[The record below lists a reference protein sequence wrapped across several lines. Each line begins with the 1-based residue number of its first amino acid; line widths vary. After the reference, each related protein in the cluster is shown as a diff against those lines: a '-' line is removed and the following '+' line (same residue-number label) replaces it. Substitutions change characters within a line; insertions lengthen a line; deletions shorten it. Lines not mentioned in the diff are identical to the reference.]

1 MKIGILGAGAMGS
14 LYGGIMGEKGHQVY
28 FVDVYE
34 EHIEAMKENGIKIH
48 HKDGSEK
55 VYTQNLHFTT
65 DSREFEVEYD
75 LVIVLVK
82 TYITEEA
89 LEKNKN
95 MFKENTLVLTLQNGI
110 GNIEK
115 ISRFIDEKNIIVGTT
130 STSGWIEEPG
140 VIMHTGDGGTHIGEI
155 DGQKTDRIKK
165 VNELFVSDHLGPAEV
180 LDDVMSIIW
189 EKLIGN
195 CGLNPLGALT
205 GLKNGQLIENDETR
219 WLQDRVAEE
228 ALLVADAENIKLPWN
243 DSSGI
248 VALCKATAPNQ
259 TSMLIDVLNKR
270 KTEIEAINGGVVDL
284 AKKHGIAT
292 PVNEALVNL
301 VKGKEKSYLN
311 Y

>member
-1 MKIGILGAGAMGS
+1 MKIGIIGAGAMGS
-14 LYGGIMGEKGHQVY
+14 LYGGIMGEKGHEVY
-28 FVDVYE
+28 LVDVYE
-34 EHIEAMKENGIKIH
+34 EHIEAMKNNGIKLL

-55 VYTQNLHFTT
+55 IYTENLYFTT
-65 DSREFEVEYD
+65 NSKEFEVDYD
-75 LVIVLVK
+75 LVIILVK
-82 TYITEEA
+82 TYVTEEA
-89 LEKNKN
+89 LKQNEN
-95 MFKENTLVLTLQNGI
+95 MFSENTLVLTLQNGI
-110 GNIEK
+110 GNIEN
-115 ISRFIDEKNIIVGTT
+115 ISKYIDEKNIIVGTT

-155 DGQKTDRIKK
+155 DGQITERIRE

-180 LDDVMSIIW
+180 LDNVMSIIW

-228 ALLVADAENIKLPWN
+228 ALEVAKAENIKLPWN

-248 VALCKATAPNQ
+248 VALCRATAPNQ

-284 AKKHGIAT
+284 AKKHGIST

-301 VKGKEKSYLN
+301 VKGKEKSYLS
-311 Y
+311 